1 MQGVRGSVFF
11 NTLVTMWSSLIE
23 REHSKVSAAST
34 SRNARWDRVRCD
46 SKIRVL
52 KGHFLFMMFFTSVGV
67 PYKSL
72 LRVPVIFRYCV
83 INWPQKST
91 QRFDQTVNFNAASPR
106 PWNDNG
112 NKKPWRQNRNAR
124 GGGNFIPPGGFW

>member
-1 MQGVRGSVFF
+1 MCTV
-11 NTLVTMWSSLIE
+11 
-23 REHSKVSAAST
+23 
-34 SRNARWDRVRCD
+34 
-46 SKIRVL
+46 
-52 KGHFLFMMFFTSVGV
+52 
-67 PYKSL
+67 Y
-72 LRVPVIFRYCV
+72 FRRFI

-124 GGGNFIPPGGFW
+124 GGAFHQRRFLVMVSVKFQGFFGFFFWMKIDDFDQMEVEVVK